1 MKPYTNCM
9 KQIIQTQKVIEGIVY
24 NYTLYREPK
33 RELINYRWV
42 TKVNFKLVIQWKDNK
57 RTLLHREA
65 LILTMWD
72 LDPQNYKKGVSDIC
86 GKYNDEELRK
96 LFNEWLENEINI
108 IEPKLNFE

>member
-1 MKPYTNCM
+1 M

-42 TKVNFKLVIQWKDNK
+42 TKINFKLVIQWKDNK

-86 GKYNDEELRK
+86 GKMVYSSADEI
-96 LFNEWLENEINI
+96 LFYSDKVTVYI
-108 IEPKLNFE
+108 ILIQATSVLVV